1 MAVCEHLV
9 QFCDTEDELVNAVV
23 PYLAAGLD
31 ADEAV
36 LVVATEPHRLA
47 FEQMLAA
54 SGNSLEQ
61 AIVAGTYVSVDAV
74 ELLSQLLDAESDTIS
89 AEGFDAGIGTLV
101 RRQLSTGRP
110 LRVYGEIVALLWDRG
125 DGAAVV
131 ALEELWSRLQRDDQF
146 TLFCGYPGTDAPTY
160 PAALRQ
166 VCRSHA
172 SMLPAIAETEPPPGV
187 AASGAQFAVDAE
199 FAPTT
204 DAPGRVRARLRATL
218 RDLHFGEDLIE
229 RGTLA
234 ASELAAN
241 AVLHAQTPFR
251 LLIEPRNESVWIAVA
266 DEEPLRGRFDVVGR
280 SPHGLGL
287 IAALAVRW
295 GVTPATGG
303 KIVWAEIPI

>member
-36 LVVATEPHRLA
+36 LVIATEPHRLA
-47 FEQMLAA
+47 FEQMLSA
-54 SGNSLEQ
+54 SGNSLER
-61 AIVAGTYVSVDAV
+61 AIAAGTYVSVDAV
-74 ELLSQLLDAESDTIS
+74 ELLSRLLDAESDTIS
-89 AEGFDAGIGTLV
+89 AARFDAGIGTLV
-101 RRQLSTGRP
+101 RRQLATGRP
-110 LRVYGEIVALLWDRG
+110 LRAYGELVALLWGRG
-125 DGAAVV
+125 DGATAV
-131 ALEELWSRLQRDDQF
+131 ALEELWSRLHREDQF
-146 TLFCGYPGTDAPTY
+146 TLFCGYSGTDAPTY

-187 AASGAQFAVDAE
+187 APSGAQFALDAE

-229 RGTLA
+229 LGTLA

>member
-36 LVVATEPHRLA
+36 LVIATEPHRLA
-47 FEQMLAA
+47 FERMLGA
-54 SGNSLEQ
+54 SGNTLEQ
-61 AIVAGTYVSVDAV
+61 AIAAGTYVSVDAV
-74 ELLSQLLDAESDTIS
+74 ELLSQLPDAESDTIS
-89 AEGFDAGIGTLV
+89 AAKFDAGIGALV
-101 RRQLSTGRP
+101 RRQLATDRP
-110 LRVYGEIVALLWDRG
+110 LRAYGELVALLWDRG
-125 DGAAVV
+125 DDAAAV
-131 ALEELWSRLQRDDQF
+131 ALEELWSRLQRDGQF

-172 SMLPAIAETEPPPGV
+172 SMLPAIAEPEPPPDA
-187 AASGAQFAVDAE
+187 AASGAQFAIDAE
-199 FAPTT
+199 FAPTSE
-204 DAPGRVRARLRATL
+204 APGRVRARLRATL

-295 GVTPATGG
+295 GVTPATSG

>member
-1 MAVCEHLV
+1 MVVCEHLV

-36 LVVATEPHRLA
+36 LVIATEPHRLA

-54 SGNSLEQ
+54 SDSDSES
-61 AIVAGTYVSVDAV
+61 AIAAGTYVSVDAAA
-74 ELLSQLLDAESDTIS
+74 LLSELLDAESGTIS
-89 AEGFDAGIGTLV
+89 AEKFDAGIGTLV
-101 RRQLSTGRP
+101 RRQLATGRR
-110 LRVYGEIVALLWDRG
+110 LRAYGETVALMWDRG
-125 DGAAVV
+125 DDAAAV

-166 VCRSHA
+166 ACRSHA
-172 SMLPAIAETEPPPGV
+172 SMLPAIAEAEPPPG
-187 AASGAQFAVDAE
+187 AAVTGAQLALDAE

-251 LLIEPRNESVWIAVA
+251 LLIEPRNDSVWIAVA

-295 GVTPATGG
+295 GVTPASRG